1 MSTLMPERVTPQ
13 QEERIRELRAEN
25 WFLDNPHN
33 EVNEA
38 VDDLFLLL
46 DEARAELETERM
58 RNVACGVAALGNTE
72 KTRAERIRKD
82 NPYYSASYAD
92 VCAAVDREMALRQ
105 ERDRLAEQ
113 VRVLKEAVQVS
124 CITSRLC
131 RFSGPCRFCRALA
144 ACERIER
151 GEG

>member
-1 MSTLMPERVTPQ
+1 MVHARCASDHSVSIGIAIMSRSVHIRSSGALGAEGLGMSTLMPERVTPQ

-58 RNVACGVAALGNTE
+58 RNVA
-72 KTRAERIRKD
+72 
-82 NPYYSASYAD
+82 
-92 VCAAVDREMALRQ
+92 
-105 ERDRLAEQ
+105 
-113 VRVLKEAVQVS
+113 
-124 CITSRLC
+124 
-131 RFSGPCRFCRALA
+131 
-144 ACERIER
+144 
-151 GEG
+151 